1 MPSLV
6 RQGERPPGNEVGYL
20 LVETRNALS
29 LISNIPLAEVVQ
41 IPSSVGKLGRLEPRL
56 VIAII
61 RKRRVAQPVRFNLI
75 DVALGFVT
83 L

>member
-1 MPSLV
+1 MIAS
-6 RQGERPPGNEVGYL
+6 ESAPGNEAAFL
-20 LVETRNALS
+20 LEGTRSKLS
-29 LISNIPLAEVVQ
+29 MISNIPLAEVVQ

-56 VIAII
+56 VTAII
-61 RKRRVAQPVRFNLI
+61 RKRRAAQPVRFNLI